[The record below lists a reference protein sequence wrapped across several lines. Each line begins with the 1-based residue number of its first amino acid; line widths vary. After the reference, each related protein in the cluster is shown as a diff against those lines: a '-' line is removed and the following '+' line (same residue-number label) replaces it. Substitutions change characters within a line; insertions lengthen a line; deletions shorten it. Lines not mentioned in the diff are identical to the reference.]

1 MQRFAIEGDRAT
13 YRFRPM
19 DFPGGCFIFAGLA
32 CALMN
37 SMPVLR
43 QANDW
48 SEIVLL
54 PTHGFVIANL
64 LLALVGLVGYCIV
77 STVVIDKKS
86 GDITQRHEIV
96 PPLGLPVW
104 RLFGHDYKLSDLNCV
119 ELDRTVARR
128 RSPTLSLSG
137 ANTGVQLLGTW
148 FSSDEMEKIGLAT
161 AQWLGFELKGK
172 S

>member
-1 MQRFAIEGDRAT
+1 MQRFVIEGDRAT

-19 DFPGGCFIFAGLA
+19 DFPGGCFIFAGIA

-37 SMPVLR
+37 TAPAFRLAQDWREAVEFSMSP
-43 QANDW
+43 
-48 SEIVLL
+48 
-54 PTHGFVIANL
+54 FVAANL

-86 GDITQRHEIV
+86 GDISQRHEII

-104 RLFGHDYKLSDLNCV
+104 RLFGNDCKLSDLNCV

-137 ANTGVQLLGTW
+137 AKKGVQLLGAW
-148 FSSDEMEKIGLAT
+148 FRSNELERIGQAT
-161 AQWLGFELKGK
+161 AEWLKFELKDK